1 MMAPFMKGRDAMRSS
16 GRGRRTA
23 AAIMA
28 LSLALSLPL
37 SLALFPSSSFAS
49 DKDSARRTESA
60 SSTIRSGDSR
70 HAPPATKSLPK
81 SSPGR
86 SGRLEAYPSIS
97 GVTDPTRDEKLLLEL
112 VNVERTSRK
121 LKPLAWDGLLSGL
134 ARMHAADMR
143 SMGKTSHESSADGA
157 TFRTRLARTP
167 YRASAAAENL
177 AYNANVLKAHRALMA
192 SPGHRKNILDPG
204 LTALG
209 LAVLVDTKDD
219 WVWVVEDFATP
230 MAHVSDEEAKE
241 LMQQTLTRSRSW
253 RRSLPEDK
261 ALSRKLGELVE
272 EMAES
277 GSVRNG
283 VGSIGGEGW
292 TLAFTALD
300 PTQPPPSALERAKK
314 ADAYA
319 LAVTFRKTPR
329 YPFGAY
335 WAILYLKGAF

>member
-1 MMAPFMKGRDAMRSS
+1 MRSS

-23 AAIMA
+23 AALAA
-28 LSLALSLPL
+28 LWLVSLA
-37 SLALFPSSSFAS
+37 ASSFAS
-49 DKDSARRTESA
+49 DKESARDTESA
-60 SSTIRSGDSR
+60 SSTVRPGDSG
-70 HAPPATKSLPK
+70 HAPPATRSLPK
-81 SSPGR
+81 SSPAAH
-86 SGRLEAYPSIS
+86 GRLEAYPSLS
-97 GVTDPTRDEKLLLEL
+97 GVTDPTRNEKLLLDL
-112 VNVERTSRK
+112 VNVERNSRR

-134 ARMHAADMR
+134 ARMHANDMR
-143 SMGKTSHESSADGA
+143 SVRKASHESSTDGA

-167 YRASAAAENL
+167 YRASAAAENV
-177 AYNANVLKAHRALMA
+177 AYNADVLKAHRALMA

-204 LTALG
+204 LTSLG
-209 LAVLVDTKDD
+209 LAVLVDTDG

-230 MAHVSDEEAKE
+230 MAHVSDDEAKQ
-241 LMQQTLTRSRSW
+241 LMQRTLERSRSW

-283 VGSIGGEGW
+283 IGSIGGEGW

-300 PTQPPPSALERAKK
+300 PSQPPPSALEHAGK
-314 ADAYA
+314 ADGYA